1 MDDDLQQK
9 IDEALGKGIPMA
21 DIAKHLASH
30 SNADWQN
37 YGRSWLE
44 SASSE
49 PTRKSDFASQPATA
63 TGMLDWIQENPKTA
77 AAAALGT
84 YAVMKAPAIIGGIQ
98 DRNIRKKELE
108 LKERSLAAYEKQ
120 VERQGMTNIAPE
132 EVVKMAKQASVD
144 IPEPLIAE
152 PEPKLTPQQVVER
165 NRAAGIGQTTVP
177 GGVAPAAAPAPVS
190 APVAPQPVA
199 QTPATA
205 TEAVAT
211 GQSPSKAIQMDVAQ
225 QLDAASAEPEIKGA
239 VKPKGRP
246 AGAKNL
252 TPEQK
257 SMIKVGEQAAGGRNW
272 LVNQFGADPA
282 AYEKYIAQFNKG
294 MDYPDYKTAVTSL
307 SENLEGPPK
316 QAFKKAVKPPSS
328 QAGFVN
334 VSAPTQLTPL
344 GQGVA
349 NVGRQVVGDL
359 KMGAAMVPFML
370 STDVRQQDVGYKR
383 ELQNQLKQEKDPAR
397 AQTLKNELD
406 KLEEGRYLQAMY
418 NRFVQKNTM
427 QQYRPALTR

>member
-1 MDDDLQQK
+1 MLDDIDYSALQGTTEAPKAKPTVSDRSVVKKEKLERKRIDEEKLGQSADKLLESMGEPSTGDSLTEYALPAIGVLGALSAAYAAWKKGQSSADYSKQKPGEFSVPADQKGTQAVQSVEKNVAEAATVDKLEQLQQRV
-9 IDEALGKGIPMA
+9 EAG
-21 DIAKHLASH
+21 
-30 SNADWQN
+30 
-37 YGRSWLE
+37 
-44 SASSE
+44 
-49 PTRKSDFASQPATA
+49 
-63 TGMLDWIQENPKTA
+63 
-77 AAAALGT
+77 
-84 YAVMKAPAIIGGIQ
+84 
-98 DRNIRKKELE
+98 
-108 LKERSLAAYEKQ
+108 
-120 VERQGMTNIAPE
+120 
-132 EVVKMAKQASVD
+132 
-144 IPEPLIAE
+144 
-152 PEPKLTPQQVVER
+152 
-165 NRAAGIGQTTVP
+165 RAAGINQTTVQ
-177 GGVAPAAAPAPVS
+177 GGVTPPAAPAPVP
-190 APVAPQPVA
+190 APVAPQPIA
-199 QTPATA
+199 QAPVTA

-211 GQSPSKAIQMDVAQ
+211 GQSPSKAIQLDVAQ

-294 MDYPDYKTAVTSL
+294 MDYPDYKTAVASL

-383 ELQNQLKQEKDPAR
+383 ELQDQLKQEKDPAR